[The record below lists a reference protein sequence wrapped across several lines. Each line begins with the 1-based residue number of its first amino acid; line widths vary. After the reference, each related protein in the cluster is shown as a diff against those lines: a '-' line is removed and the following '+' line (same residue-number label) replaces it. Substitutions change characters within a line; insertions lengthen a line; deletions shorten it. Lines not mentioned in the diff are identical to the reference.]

1 MHTLGKRTI
10 LPIILIIVLAAVL
23 RVVVLQLNKL
33 NCGEPQ
39 FKQFQFACE
48 MGFFLIPVLFIA
60 SFLGAVVPFVT
71 LADRRDQIARVWQ
84 FLLIPSVINTLL
96 RGVDYMLFDCEGDGF
111 VANEMECDV
120 LFIQLAYLSFP
131 TLAAIIFVWFE
142 GWKHLFLQEKEGT

>member
-1 MHTLGKRTI
+1 MGKRIVLTV
-10 LPIILIIVLAAVL
+10 ILIIVLAAVL
-23 RVVVLQLNKL
+23 RVVVLELDQI
-33 NCGEPQ
+33 NCGGPQ

-48 MGFFLIPVLFIA
+48 MSFFLLPVLFIA
-60 SFLGAVVPFVT
+60 SLLGAIVPFVT

-96 RGVDYMLFDCEGDGF
+96 RGVDYILFDCQGDGF
-111 VANEMECDV
+111 VTNEMECDV
-120 LFIQLAYLSFP
+120 LFIHLAYLSFP